1 MSYTWIVDGLE
12 ENVARVEVDG
22 DVYTVP
28 RWLLPDGVR
37 EGDVVR
43 VDQKR
48 EATRTLLTVER
59 DEQATLAALDRS
71 AEQVREQ
78 GTAADPG
85 GDIAL

>member
-1 MSYTWIVDGLE
+1 MSYSWIVDGLE

-48 EATRTLLTVER
+48 EAARTVLTVER
-59 DEQATLAALDRS
+59 DDEATRAALDRS

-78 GTAADPG
+78 GTATDAG
-85 GDIAL
+85 GDIVL